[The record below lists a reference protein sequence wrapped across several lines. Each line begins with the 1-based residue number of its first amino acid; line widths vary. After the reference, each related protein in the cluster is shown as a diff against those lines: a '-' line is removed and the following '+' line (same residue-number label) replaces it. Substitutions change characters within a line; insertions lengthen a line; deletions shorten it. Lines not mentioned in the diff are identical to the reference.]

1 MKSMLM
7 LAISL
12 CLYAGQGMAADP
24 QPAAPEAMAS
34 RTIDPASIDLDAVRR
49 VIADPAGLAA
59 PGCTAS
65 AFHDGRQLFAVAS
78 GAADLASGKPLDQ
91 RTLFYAASVSKQFT
105 ALAVAQLAV
114 AGKIDLDGDVRH
126 YLPELPQYEATITP
140 RMLLNHTSGIA
151 DWLGVAALLGVSDW
165 GSLEK
170 RQALAMIYAQP
181 ATAFKPG
188 TRFSYSNGGYLLL
201 AELVERVSGQAS
213 PDYVAKKILRP
224 MGMRDG
230 GFLAGTRRQ
239 GAGIAHGY
247 VPEGDGY
254 VLRDTYPAI
263 GGSGGLMISTDDF
276 ARYEYDIAVGHK
288 VWTDAVRAIML
299 QPGVLADGKPA
310 DRLPGLAYA
319 GGLLVGVRDGQA
331 VIEHAGGAEAFRTQ
345 FLRLPEQHVTVVVL
359 CNRGDWNPN
368 VRADAIANLV
378 TGTSLWKDGAP
389 MPETAG
395 RFVSAE
401 QDTRYQL
408 VAAGDQLRVTITSPF
423 TSADGE
429 QVLLKRGAKGA
440 FDTEPAARRPLRIEF
455 EPGGAAIKASI
466 AGTNTMRLLRE
477 QD

>member
-7 LAISL
+7 LAMSL

-24 QPAAPEAMAS
+24 KPAASDAA
-34 RTIDPASIDLDAVRR
+34 IDLDAVRR

-65 AFHDGRQLFAVAS
+65 AFRDGRQLFAVAS

-114 AGKIDLDGDVRH
+114 AGKIDLDGDVRR

-151 DWLGVAALLGVSDW
+151 DWLGVAGLLGVSDW

-170 RQALAMIYAQP
+170 RQALGMIYAQP
-181 ATAFKPG
+181 TTAFTPG

-201 AELVERVSGQAS
+201 AELVERVSGTAF
-213 PDYVAKKILRP
+213 PDYVSTQILRP

-230 GFLAGTRRQ
+230 DFLAGKRRQ

-263 GGSGGLMISTDDF
+263 GGSGGLMISAEDF

-319 GGLLVGVRDGQA
+319 GGLLVGVRDGQT
-331 VIEHAGGAEAFRTQ
+331 VVEHAGGAEAFRTQ
-345 FLRLPEQHVTVVVL
+345 FLRLPEHRLAVVVL

-368 VRADAIANLV
+368 VRADAIADLV

-389 MPETAG
+389 MPEVAG
-395 RFVSAE
+395 RFVAAE
-401 QDTRYQL
+401 QHTQYQL
-408 VAAGDQLRVTITSPF
+408 APVEGERLRVTITSPF
-423 TSADGE
+423 TPEGGE
-429 QVLLKRGAKGA
+429 QVVLKRGAKGA
-440 FDTEPAARRPLRIEF
+440 FDSDVGSRRPLRIEF
-455 EPGGAAIKASI
+455 EPGGDAIKASI
-466 AGTNTMRLLRE
+466 AGTNTLRLSRE